1 MKKYK
6 YFCNHCGYHFESE
19 LPERDSN
26 GLLNDILCPHC
37 GDAEIYPDTVEGS
50 KRSVK
55 AVTEYENTEMLWT
68 DND

>member
-19 LPERDSN
+19 LPER
-26 GLLNDILCPHC
+26 DILCPHC

-55 AVTEYENTEMLWT
+55 AVTEYENTVMLWT